1 VRTPGFPVVQLVGL
15 GLLAAS
21 LVTMG
26 LDKEIWYISWVVGVP
41 WLLLL
46 SAGYFIMKARRAR
59 ISAAAAPALKV
70 DAS

>member
-15 GLLAAS
+15 GLLIAI

-46 SAGYFIMKARRAR
+46 SAGYFIMRAR
-59 ISAAAAPALKV
+59 IARAAAAAV
-70 DAS
+70 S